1 MKTVKV
7 TIERGVKGDYSA
19 YISSNN
25 CEFGCIGEGKTA
37 RETEEDFMA
46 GVEDIKRI
54 YSSQGKPFPDIKFVP
69 LLPKYQNST
78 LSDLNKSDAKR
89 NDPFASFF

>member
-54 YSSQGKPFPDIKFVP
+54 YSSQGKPFPDIKFVFQ
-69 LLPKYQNST
+69 Y
-78 LSDLNKSDAKR
+78 DV
-89 NDPFASFF
+89 ASFLNYYSYAFSLSGLERITGIN